1 MAEETPAAPATTDK
15 PITSEKI
22 KPGPAKAAKPQQPSI
37 GRIVHYTTD
46 PHGTTKA
53 ALIID
58 VIDDETVDLV
68 VFNLK
73 GAHPLEAVAFSEEP
87 TPGSWSWPPRA

>member
-1 MAEETPAAPATTDK
+1 MGEGASVTASKVRQDKIAPPPPPK
-15 PITSEKI
+15 
-22 KPGPAKAAKPQQPSI
+22 PSI

-58 VIDDETVDLV
+58 VFDDETVDLA
-68 VFNLK
+68 VFNHT
-73 GAHPLEAVAFSEEP
+73 GVHPLDAVSFAEEP
-87 TPGSWSWPPRA
+87 TPGFWSWPPRS